1 MARTDASLGLKIAD
15 RMASL
20 NHDCAGRA
28 TQGEVTVKIAIVGG
42 AGAMGGVWASRLS
55 GAGHDVAIL
64 DVAPAALNAIN
75 ADGLVVEWKDGSTTV
90 SRIPA
95 TDNAEAIGPVDVALF
110 FTKSYHTEAA
120 AELARPLVGND
131 TTVVSLQNGWGNS
144 DLLARTFPAER
155 IVMGVTYHSAKV
167 NAPGRIGYTNNIAPT
182 FVGPFDVAA
191 GMHRAEAVA
200 DAMVS
205 AGIETTVTPEVRTEV
220 WKKLILNCSTLPTTG
235 LTRLYSGE
243 LGKPGPMLDL
253 VDVLTREATAVA
265 NALGYQIDVDERI
278 ALTHDL
284 LSRGG
289 KGKAS
294 MLQDVEARRKT
305 EIDVI
310 NGAVVREADR
320 LGVEVPVNRAMV
332 ALIHGLERSW
342 QQ

>member
-1 MARTDASLGLKIAD
+1 
-15 RMASL
+15 
-20 NHDCAGRA
+20 
-28 TQGEVTVKIAIVGG
+28 
-42 AGAMGGVWASRLS
+42 MGGVWASRLS
-55 GAGHDVAIL
+55 SAGHDVAIL
-64 DVAPAALNAIN
+64 DISQPALSAIN
-75 ADGLVVEWKDGSTTV
+75 TDGLVVEWKDGGTTV

-95 TDNAEAIGPVDVALF
+95 ADNAEAIGRVDVALF

-120 AELARPLVGND
+120 SELARPLVDND

-155 IVMGVTYHSAKV
+155 IIMGVTYHSAKV
-167 NAPGRIGYTNNIAPT
+167 NAPGRIGYTNDVAPT
-182 FVGPFDVAA
+182 YVGPFDVDA
-191 GMHRAEAVA
+191 GLHRAQAVA
-200 DAMVS
+200 DAMVA

-220 WKKLILNCSTLPTTG
+220 WKKLILNCATLPTTG

-253 VDVLTREATAVA
+253 VDALTQEATAVA

-294 MLQDVEARRKT
+294 MLQDVEAQRKT

-320 LGVEVPVNRAMV
+320 IGMEVPVNRAML
-332 ALIHGLERSW
+332 ALIGGLERSW
-342 QQ
+342 QH

>member
-1 MARTDASLGLKIAD
+1 M
-15 RMASL
+15 
-20 NHDCAGRA
+20 
-28 TQGEVTVKIAIVGG
+28 KIAIVGG

-55 GAGHDVAIL
+55 STGHDVAIL
-64 DVAPAALNAIN
+64 DVAPAALHAIN
-75 ADGLVVEWKDGSTTV
+75 ADGLMVEWKDGSTTV

-110 FTKSYHTEAA
+110 FTKSYHTESA
-120 AELARPLVGND
+120 AELARPLVANN

-144 DLLARTFPAER
+144 DLLARIYPAER

-200 DAMVS
+200 DAMTS
-205 AGIETTVTPEVRTEV
+205 AGIEMTVTSEVRTEV

-243 LGKPGPMLDL
+243 LGKPDPKLDL

-265 NALGYQIDVDERI
+265 NALGHQIDVDERI

-294 MLQDVEARRKT
+294 MLQDVEARRRT

-310 NGAVVREADR
+310 NGAVVRVADR